1 MLELTT
7 VAKVLL
13 YAGATVA
20 IGEVVLPASAWPAS
34 AWPASALPAASPTV
48 SSTGVS
54 GGSSSRRV
62 LRVGAATAL
71 LLAPL
76 IWLQAQL
83 SALDIPWPEAAT
95 LLGSGWGRNWGP
107 LAVACAVTAVALPRL
122 FGRFSTPLLW
132 IGALAVGFA
141 MGGLGHANADERWP
155 VGARVLDAVHV
166 LTMGAWIGALVLALA
181 DDRTGPASVAPASA
195 RWRRVS
201 RIATIAAPLAALTGV
216 LSSLRLLG
224 AATPAAVIASP
235 YGRLLLAKAVI
246 VLTILALGATQ
257 RRRVHAGETPTG
269 HTVRLEVALAV
280 VVILLTA
287 ILTGSEPPE

>member
-1 MLELTT
+1 MLDLTT

-20 IGEVVLPASAWPAS
+20 IGEVVLPASTW
-34 AWPASALPAASPTV
+34 PAASPTV
-48 SSTGVS
+48 SSTSSS
-54 GGSSSRRV
+54 GSSSSRRV
-62 LRVGAATAL
+62 LRVGAAIAQ

-83 SALDIPWPEAAT
+83 SALDIPWPEAGT

-107 LAVACAVTAVALPRL
+107 LAIACAVAAVALPRL

-132 IGALAVGFA
+132 VGAVAVGLA
-141 MGGLGHANADERWP
+141 MGGLGHANADEQWP
-155 VGARVLDAVHV
+155 VGARALDAMHV

-181 DDRTGPASVAPASA
+181 DDRTGAGAVAEAAAAAPA

-201 RIATIAAPLAALTGV
+201 WIATIAAPLAAITGV
-216 LSSLRLLG
+216 LSSLRVLG
-224 AATPAAVIASP
+224 AATPASVVASP

-257 RRRVHAGETPTG
+257 RRRVHAGDTPTG
-269 HTVRLEVALAV
+269 NTVRFEVALAV

>member
-34 AWPASALPAASPTV
+34 ALPAASPTV
-48 SSTGVS
+48 SSTGAS
-54 GGSSSRRV
+54 GSSSSRRV
-62 LRVGAATAL
+62 LRVGAAIAL

-181 DDRTGPASVAPASA
+181 DDRVRPAAAAA

-269 HTVRLEVALAV
+269 NTVRLEVALAL

-287 ILTGSEPPE
+287 VLTGSEPPE

>member
-1 MLELTT
+1 MLDLTT

-20 IGEVVLPASAWPAS
+20 IGEVVLPASTW
-34 AWPASALPAASPTV
+34 PAASPTG
-48 SSTGVS
+48 SSTSTS
-54 GGSSSRRV
+54 GSAPSRRV
-62 LRVGAATAL
+62 LRVGAAIAL

-83 SALDIPWPEAAT
+83 SALDIPWPEAGT

-107 LAVACAVTAVALPRL
+107 LAIACAMAAVALPRL
-122 FGRFSTPLLW
+122 FGRLSTPLLW
-132 IGALAVGFA
+132 VGALAVGLA
-141 MGGLGHANADERWP
+141 MGGLGHANADEQWP
-155 VGARVLDAVHV
+155 VGARVLDALHV

-181 DDRTGPASVAPASA
+181 DDRTGPASAAAAPA
-195 RWRRVS
+195 RWHRVS
-201 RIATIAAPLAALTGV
+201 RIATIAAPLAAITGV
-216 LSSLRLLG
+216 LSSLRVLG
-224 AATPAAVIASP
+224 AATPVAVVASP
-235 YGRLLLAKAVI
+235 YGRLLLVKAVI

-257 RRRVHAGETPTG
+257 RRRVHAGDTPTG
-269 HTVRLEVALAV
+269 NTVRLEVALAV